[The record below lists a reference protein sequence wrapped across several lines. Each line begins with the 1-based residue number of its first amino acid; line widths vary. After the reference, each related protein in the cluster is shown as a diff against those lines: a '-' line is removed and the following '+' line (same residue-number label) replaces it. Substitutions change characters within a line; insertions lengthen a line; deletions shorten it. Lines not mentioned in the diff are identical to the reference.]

1 MAGQA
6 SAKARQNF
14 SEILNQVAYAKER
27 IVIERRGKELAVVIP
42 IEDYRLLQEMEDRV
56 DIADAKAAMQSA
68 VKHGSVPW
76 AEVKKKI
83 KARKV

>member
-6 SAKARQNF
+6 AAKARQNF
-14 SEILNQVAYAKER
+14 SEIINQVAYAKER

-56 DIADAKAAMQSA
+56 DVEDAKVAIQFTK
-68 VKHGSVPW
+68 KHGTIPW
-76 AEVKKKI
+76 AEVKKKV
-83 KARKV
+83 KARKE